1 MDDPKTIL
9 RACEIAKEIM
19 EQTLR
24 ETRPQLIDDIAKM
37 LFQWISDR
45 QREDPAITLDE
56 IEAMWFGRDEPDE
69 PAA

>member
-9 RACEIAKEIM
+9 RAGEIAKEIM

-24 ETRPQLIDDIAKM
+24 ETRPQLIHDIAKM
-37 LFQWISDR
+37 LFQWIADR
-45 QREDPAITLDE
+45 QREDPGMTLEE

-69 PAA
+69 AS